1 MLSQGSAEPD
11 EREVT
16 VANLSSAAF
25 EDVVMDAVAS
35 IPEAL
40 RARLAN
46 VDVLIEEWPSAEDL
60 EAAAVPEGYTLFG
73 LYTGV
78 PLTERTS
85 GYNMVLPDRITI
97 YRGPLLAAFS
107 DVNELKEE
115 IRATV
120 IHEFAHF
127 FGLSDAD
134 LERLGVA

>member
-1 MLSQGSAEPD
+1 ME
-11 EREVT
+11 
-16 VANLSSAAF
+16 
-25 EDVVMDAVAS
+25 AVAS
-35 IPEAL
+35 IPDAL
-40 RARLAN
+40 RAQLAN
-46 VDVLIEEWPSAEDL
+46 VDVLVEEWPSAADL
-60 EAAAVPEGYTLFG
+60 QAAEVPEGYTLFG
-73 LYTGV
+73 LYSGV

-97 YRGPLLAAFS
+97 YRGPLLAAFA
-107 DVNELKEE
+107 DVEELKGE

>member
-1 MLSQGSAEPD
+1 MLSQGSDDSAECD
-11 EREVT
+11 
-16 VANLSSAAF
+16 VAVAKLTPAAF
-25 EDVVMDAVAS
+25 EGVVMEAIAS

-40 RARLAN
+40 RAQLAN
-46 VDVLIEEWPSAEDL
+46 VDVVIEQWPSDADL
-60 EAAAVPEGYTLFG
+60 AAAEVPEGYTLFG

-97 YRGPLLAAFS
+97 YRGPLLAAFH
-107 DVNELKEE
+107 DVDQLKDE

>member
-1 MLSQGSAEPD
+1 MLSQGLRAST
-11 EREVT
+11 EVGAV
-16 VANLSSAAF
+16 VANLTPAAF
-25 EDVVMDAVAS
+25 ENVVMEAVAS
-35 IPEAL
+35 IPDAL
-40 RARLAN
+40 RAQLAN
-46 VDVLIEEWPSAEDL
+46 VDVLIEHWPSAADL
-60 EAAAVPEGYTLFG
+60 AAAEVPEGYTLFG

-97 YRGPLLAAFS
+97 YRGPLLAAFN
-107 DVNELKEE
+107 DVDELKEE

>member
-1 MLSQGSAEPD
+1 MLSQGLQDPG
-11 EREVT
+11 ERDVD
-16 VANLSSAAF
+16 VAKLTPAAF
-25 EDVVMDAVAS
+25 ENVVMEAVAS
-35 IPEAL
+35 IPDAL
-40 RARLAN
+40 RAQLAN
-46 VDVLIEEWPSAEDL
+46 VDVLVEQWPSAADL
-60 EAAAVPEGYTLFG
+60 QAAEVPEGYTLFG

-97 YRGPLLAAFS
+97 YRGPLLAAFN
-107 DVNELKEE
+107 DVDELKEE

-134 LERLGVA
+134 LVRLGVA

>member
-1 MLSQGSAEPD
+1 MLSQGRCEPV
-11 EREVT
+11 ELGLI
-16 VANLSSAAF
+16 VAKLSPTAF
-25 EDVVMDAVAS
+25 EGVVLEAIAS

-46 VDVLIEEWPSAEDL
+46 VDVVIEQWPSRADL

-97 YRGPLLAAFS
+97 YRGPLLAAF
-107 DVNELKEE
+107 DEVTELKAE

>member
-1 MLSQGSAEPD
+1 MLSQGPAEPS
-11 EREVT
+11 ERDLS
-16 VANLSSAAF
+16 VAKLTPSAF
-25 EDVVMDAVAS
+25 EEVVMEAIAS

-46 VDVLIEEWPSAEDL
+46 VDVLIENWPSDVDL
-60 EAAAVPEGYTLFG
+60 AAAEVPEGYTLFG
-73 LYTGV
+73 LYSGV

-107 DVNELKEE
+107 DVDELKDE

>member
-1 MLSQGSAEPD
+1 MLSQGFRASTEHDLAVGDLTP
-11 EREVT
+11 
-16 VANLSSAAF
+16 AAF
-25 EDVVMDAVAS
+25 EEVVLEAVAS
-35 IPEAL
+35 IPDAL
-40 RARLAN
+40 RNQLSN
-46 VDVLIEEWPSAEDL
+46 VDVVIEQWPTTADL
-60 EAAAVPEGYTLFG
+60 QAADVPEGYTLFG

-97 YRGPLLAAFS
+97 YRGPLLAAFD
-107 DVNELKEE
+107 DVAELKDE

>member
-1 MLSQGSAEPD
+1 MAKLTP
-11 EREVT
+11 
-16 VANLSSAAF
+16 AAF
-25 EDVVMDAVAS
+25 EDVVMEAIAS

-46 VDVLIEEWPSAEDL
+46 VDVLIEQWPSDADL
-60 EAAAVPEGYTLFG
+60 QAADVPPGYTLFG
-73 LYTGV
+73 LYSGV

-97 YRGPLLAAFS
+97 YRGPLLAAFD
-107 DVNELKEE
+107 DVTELKDE

-134 LERLGVA
+134 LERLGAA

>member
-1 MLSQGSAEPD
+1 MLSQGPDDSAEP
-11 EREVT
+11 EVT
-16 VANLSSAAF
+16 VAKLTPAAF
-25 EDVVMDAVAS
+25 EGVVMEAIAS

-46 VDVLIEEWPSAEDL
+46 VDVLIEQWPSDADL
-60 EAAAVPEGYTLFG
+60 RAADVPEGYTLFG
-73 LYTGV
+73 LYSGV

-97 YRGPLLAAFS
+97 YRGPLLAAFH
-107 DVNELKEE
+107 DVDELKDE

>member
-1 MLSQGSAEPD
+1 MLSQGPAASS
-11 EREVT
+11 ERDLT
-16 VANLSSAAF
+16 VANLSAAAF
-25 EDVVMDAVAS
+25 ENVVMEAVAS

-40 RARLAN
+40 RAQLAN
-46 VDVLIEEWPSAEDL
+46 VDVLIEEWPSDADL
-60 EAAAVPEGYTLFG
+60 AAAEVPEGYTLFG

-97 YRGPLLAAFS
+97 YRGPLLAAFH
-107 DVNELKEE
+107 DVTELKDE

>member
-1 MLSQGSAEPD
+1 MLSQGPEDSLEPD
-11 EREVT
+11 VT
-16 VANLSSAAF
+16 MAKLTPAAF
-25 EDVVMDAVAS
+25 EDVVMEAIAS

-46 VDVLIEEWPSAEDL
+46 VDVVIEQWPSTADLRAAE
-60 EAAAVPEGYTLFG
+60 VPEGYTLFG

-107 DVNELKEE
+107 EVDELKGE

-134 LERLGVA
+134 LVRLGVA

>member
-1 MLSQGSAEPD
+1 MAKLTPAGFEGV
-11 EREVT
+11 VT
-16 VANLSSAAF
+16 EAI
-25 EDVVMDAVAS
+25 AS

-40 RARLAN
+40 RAQLAN
-46 VDVLIEEWPSAEDL
+46 VDVLIEQWPSTADL
-60 EAAAVPEGYTLFG
+60 EAADVPEGYTLFG

-97 YRGPLLAAFS
+97 YRGPLLAAFD
-107 DVNELKEE
+107 DVTELKAE

-134 LERLGVA
+134 LERWGVA

>member
-1 MLSQGSAEPD
+1 MLSQGPAEPS
-11 EREVT
+11 ERDPS
-16 VANLSSAAF
+16 VAKLTPSAF
-25 EDVVMDAVAS
+25 EEVVMEAIAS

-46 VDVLIEEWPSAEDL
+46 VDVLIEDWPSAADL
-60 EAAAVPEGYTLFG
+60 SAAEVPEGYTLFG

-107 DVNELKEE
+107 DVAELKDE

-134 LERLGVA
+134 LVRLGVA

>member
-1 MLSQGSAEPD
+1 MLSQGFRASTEHHLA
-11 EREVT
+11 VG
-16 VANLSSAAF
+16 NLTPAAF
-25 EDVVMDAVAS
+25 EEVVLEAVAS
-35 IPEAL
+35 IPDAL

-46 VDVLIEEWPSAEDL
+46 VDVVIEQWPSTADL
-60 EAAAVPEGYTLFG
+60 QAADVPEGYTLFG

-97 YRGPLLAAFS
+97 YRGPLLAAFE
-107 DVNELKEE
+107 DVAELKDE

>member
-1 MLSQGSAEPD
+1 MLSQGPAEPD
-11 EREVT
+11 GRDLMVGK
-16 VANLSSAAF
+16 LSSAAF

-46 VDVLIEEWPSAEDL
+46 VDVLIEEWPSAADL
-60 EAAAVPEGYTLFG
+60 EAADVPEGYTLFG

-107 DVNELKEE
+107 DVEELKDE

>member
-1 MLSQGSAEPD
+1 MLSQGLHAPLEHD
-11 EREVT
+11 VA
-16 VANLSSAAF
+16 VANLTPAAF
-25 EDVVMDAVAS
+25 EGVVLEAIAS
-35 IPEAL
+35 IPDAL
-40 RARLAN
+40 RARLSN
-46 VDVLIEEWPSAEDL
+46 VDVLIEQWPSDADLQAAE
-60 EAAAVPEGYTLFG
+60 VPQGYTLFG

-107 DVNELKEE
+107 DVDELKNE

>member
-1 MLSQGSAEPD
+1 MLSQGLRGSR
-11 EREVT
+11 ERDAV
-16 VANLSSAAF
+16 VAKLTPAGF
-25 EDVVMDAVAS
+25 EDVVMEAVAS
-35 IPEAL
+35 IPDAL
-40 RARLAN
+40 RAQLAN
-46 VDVLIEEWPSAEDL
+46 VDVLVEEWPSAADL
-60 EAAAVPEGYTLFG
+60 QAAEVPEGYTLFG
-73 LYTGV
+73 LYSGV

-97 YRGPLLAAFS
+97 YRGPLLAAFN
-107 DVNELKEE
+107 DVEELKGE

>member
-1 MLSQGSAEPD
+1 MLSQGLQMPSKGRA
-11 EREVT
+11 T
-16 VANLSSAAF
+16 VANLTPAAF
-25 EDVVMDAVAS
+25 EDVVMEAVAS

-46 VDVLIEEWPSAEDL
+46 VDVLVEHWPSAADL
-60 EAAAVPEGYTLFG
+60 AAAEVPEGYTLFG

-97 YRGPLLAAFS
+97 YRGPLLAAFD
-107 DVNELKEE
+107 DVAELKAE

>member
-1 MLSQGSAEPD
+1 MLSQRSAEPD
-11 EREVT
+11 ERELS

-46 VDVLIEEWPSAEDL
+46 VDVLIEEWPSAADL
-60 EAAAVPEGYTLFG
+60 EAADVPAGYTLFG
-73 LYTGV
+73 LYSGV

-107 DVNELKEE
+107 DLNELKDE

>member
-1 MLSQGSAEPD
+1 MLSQGPSESSQRD
-11 EREVT
+11 
-16 VANLSSAAF
+16 LSMAKLTPAAF
-25 EDVVMDAVAS
+25 EDVVMEAIAS

-40 RARLAN
+40 RAQLAN
-46 VDVLIEEWPSAEDL
+46 VDVVIDQWPSNDDL
-60 EAAAVPEGYTLFG
+60 EAAAVPDGYTLFG

-97 YRGPLLAAFS
+97 YRGPLLAAFH
-107 DVNELKEE
+107 DVDELKDE

>member
-1 MLSQGSAEPD
+1 MLSQGPDDSAEP
-11 EREVT
+11 EVT
-16 VANLSSAAF
+16 VAKLTPAAF
-25 EDVVMDAVAS
+25 EGVVMEAIAS

-46 VDVLIEEWPSAEDL
+46 VDVLIEQWPSDADL
-60 EAAAVPEGYTLFG
+60 RAADVPEGYTLFG
-73 LYTGV
+73 LYSGV

-97 YRGPLLAAFS
+97 YRGPLLAAFH
-107 DVNELKEE
+107 DVAELKDE

>member
-1 MLSQGSAEPD
+1 MLSQGPAESAE
-11 EREVT
+11 RELI
-16 VANLSSAAF
+16 VANLSPAAF
-25 EDVVMDAVAS
+25 EEVVMEAVAS

-46 VDVLIEEWPSAEDL
+46 VDVLIEQWPTAADL
-60 EAAAVPEGYTLFG
+60 AAAEVPKGYTLFG

-97 YRGPLLAAFS
+97 YRGPLLAAFN
-107 DVNELKEE
+107 DVAELKAE

>member
-1 MLSQGSAEPD
+1 MLSQGPAEPSGRD
-11 EREVT
+11 LI
-16 VANLSSAAF
+16 VAKLTPSAF
-25 EDVVMDAVAS
+25 EEVVMEAIAS

-40 RARLAN
+40 RNRLAN
-46 VDVLIEEWPSAEDL
+46 VDVLVEEWPSGADL
-60 EAAAVPEGYTLFG
+60 AAAEVPEGYTLFG
-73 LYTGV
+73 LYSGV

-107 DVNELKEE
+107 DVAELKDE

-134 LERLGVA
+134 LVRLGVA

>member
-1 MLSQGSAEPD
+1 MLSQGLRGSW
-11 EREVT
+11 ERDAV
-16 VANLSSAAF
+16 VAKLTPAGF
-25 EDVVMDAVAS
+25 EDVVMEAVAS
-35 IPEAL
+35 IPDAL
-40 RARLAN
+40 RAQLAN
-46 VDVLIEEWPSAEDL
+46 VDVLVEEWPSAADL
-60 EAAAVPEGYTLFG
+60 QAAEVPEGYTLFG
-73 LYTGV
+73 LYSGV

-97 YRGPLLAAFS
+97 YRGPLLAAFA
-107 DVNELKEE
+107 DVEELKGE

>member
-1 MLSQGSAEPD
+1 MLSQGPAEPF
-11 EREVT
+11 ERDLS
-16 VANLSSAAF
+16 VAKLTPSSF
-25 EDVVMDAVAS
+25 EEVVMEAIAS

-40 RARLAN
+40 RAQLAN
-46 VDVLIEEWPSAEDL
+46 VDVLIENWPSAADL
-60 EAAAVPEGYTLFG
+60 AAAEVPEGYTLFG

-107 DVNELKEE
+107 DVDELKHE

>member
-1 MLSQGSAEPD
+1 MLSQGRAAAAERD
-11 EREVT
+11 LI
-16 VANLSSAAF
+16 VANLSAAAF
-25 EDVVMDAVAS
+25 EDVVMQAVAS

-40 RARLAN
+40 RAQLAN
-46 VDVLIEEWPSAEDL
+46 VDVLIEEWPSHADL
-60 EAAAVPEGYTLFG
+60 AAAEVPEGYTLFG

-107 DVNELKEE
+107 DVDELKDE
-115 IRATV
+115 IRSTV

>member
-1 MLSQGSAEPD
+1 MLSQGLHASLEPD
-11 EREVT
+11 VA
-16 VANLSSAAF
+16 VANLTPAAF
-25 EDVVMDAVAS
+25 EGVVLEAIAS
-35 IPEAL
+35 IPDAL

-46 VDVLIEEWPSAEDL
+46 VDVLIEQWPSDGDLRAAE
-60 EAAAVPEGYTLFG
+60 VPEGYTLFG
-73 LYTGV
+73 LYSGV

-107 DVNELKEE
+107 DVDELKDE

>member
-1 MLSQGSAEPD
+1 MLSQGLDVPLEHD
-11 EREVT
+11 V
-16 VANLSSAAF
+16 VMANLTPAAF
-25 EDVVMDAVAS
+25 EGVVLEAIAS
-35 IPEAL
+35 IPDAL
-40 RARLAN
+40 RARLSN
-46 VDVLIEEWPSAEDL
+46 VDVLIEQWPSDADLQAAE
-60 EAAAVPEGYTLFG
+60 VPQGYTLFG

-97 YRGPLLAAFS
+97 YRGPLLAAFR
-107 DVNELKEE
+107 DVDELKDE